1 MNKKLDKFSQIIVI
15 ASIIYG
21 VAGMICQDAIAT
33 CFDIEPRYIFTFV
46 LISAA
51 ALFAISLILWVITDP
66 KGFEKATN
74 EVGRN

>member
-1 MNKKLDKFSQIIVI
+1 MNKKLDKLSRIIFI

-21 VAGMICQDAIAT
+21 VVGQDAIAT
-33 CFDIEPRYIFTFV
+33 YFGIEPRYIFVFV

-51 ALFAISLILWVITDP
+51 ALFAISLILWIITDP
-66 KGFEKATN
+66 EGFEKATN